1 LIGGEDWPLAT
12 GPEQQLEPS
21 IDGDLGAWMA
31 LEDGDVNVY
40 ACLIGEPIFPVS
52 TGSSIAASP
61 VVSGDLI
68 AFLLDSD
75 VAIYDRVSG
84 LTTFVTQDSHIQ
96 DVVKIDDNHVVW
108 SDDRNGNYDIFL
120 HDLTDGR
127 TYQLTDDPADQ
138 MVTDIDGNTVVFE
151 DDRFG
156 NSNVWKI
163 EFTIEYGTAVGR
175 LDCSPTSGL
184 LPFDTQ
190 FTVTLINDYPEMA
203 RRLDYQLNVTLASG
217 TSYTNYR
224 RGYQN
229 VWPGEPRVK
238 SWTQT
243 FPAYGTLVGDNEFLL
258 TVTDVTPA
266 PFNQPPYP
274 QAGDTDTDSCTVTGV
289 AP

>member
-1 LIGGEDWPLAT
+1 LTQDPHTQWAVI
-12 GPEQQLEPS
+12 
-21 IDGDLGAWMA
+21 IDG
-31 LEDGDVNVY
+31 
-40 ACLIGEPIFPVS
+40 
-52 TGSSIAASP
+52 
-61 VVSGDLI
+61 
-68 AFLLDSD
+68 
-75 VAIYDRVSG
+75 
-84 LTTFVTQDSHIQ
+84 
-96 DVVKIDDNHVVW
+96 NHVVW
-108 SDDRNGNYDIFL
+108 SDDRNGNFDIFL

-151 DDRFG
+151 DDRYG

-163 EFTIEYGTAVGR
+163 EFTIEYGTAVGQ

-217 TSYTNYR
+217 ASYTNYR

-229 VWPGEPRVK
+229 VWPGEPKVK
-238 SWTQT
+238 SWAQT
-243 FPAYGTLVGDNEFLL
+243 FPAYGTLVGDNEFQLI
-258 TVTDVTPA
+258 VTDVTPA
-266 PFNQPPYP
+266 PYNQPPYP
-274 QAGDTDTDSCTVTGV
+274 PAGDTDTDSCTVTGV